1 MSYNHN
7 FLFLV
12 SDYMSKYTMR
22 DIADKENVKIIYKRS
37 LSKNSVINY
46 LFCLYLSSGANKL
59 FSLPFKSL
67 VYKNIFKLNFKKD
80 KPLCVVLSAP
90 WYDKQL
96 IKFFRKRYPDC
107 KIIIR
112 FGDTVKTAL
121 KNNVHLSL
129 DIIRN
134 DFDNAIVYNPDDAK
148 DYGFSFYPVGYSPI
162 PKEELKVLP
171 KSDVAFVGAAK
182 DRLPLIRELYHR
194 FTNAGLKCDFYVTEV
209 PKEERLDDGIIYADS
224 PLSFPEYIAREI
236 ASDCLLEI
244 LQKGSTGRTYRMME
258 AIIYNK
264 KLITNCPEIKDTKYF
279 NKDYVLYFE
288 NESEITADFVKQDVG
303 EIDYRYDGEFSPIK
317 YLDFIEEHL
326 N

>member
-1 MSYNHN
+1 MSYNKN

-22 DIADKENVKIIYKRS
+22 DISGKENVKIIYKRA
-37 LSKNSVINY
+37 LSKNPILNAF
-46 LFCLYLSSGANKL
+46 FCFYLSSGANKKI
-59 FSLPFKSL
+59 SLPFKSII
-67 VYKNIFKLNFKKD
+67 YKQIFKLKFKEN
-80 KPLCVVLSAP
+80 KPLCITLSSP

-96 IKFFRKRYPDC
+96 IKYFRKHYPDC
-107 KIIIR
+107 KLIIR

-121 KNNVHLSL
+121 SNNPQLSL
-129 DIIRN
+129 DIIKD
-134 DFDNAIVYNPDDAK
+134 DFDSAIAYNPDDAS
-148 DYGFSFYPVGYSPI
+148 DYNILFHPVGYSAI
-162 PKEELKVLP
+162 PKEELPTLP
-171 KSDVAFVGAAK
+171 KSDVAFIGAAK

-209 PKEERLDDGIIYADS
+209 PESKRLNDGIVYGDKN
-224 PLSFPEYIAREI
+224 LSFPEYIAREA

-264 KLITNCPEIKDTKYF
+264 KLITNCPEIKDTPYY

-288 NESEITADFVKQDVG
+288 DEGQITADFVNKDIGVV
-303 EIDYRYDGEFSPIK
+303 DYNYQNDFSPVK
-317 YLDFIEEHL
+317 YLKFL
-326 N
+326 NEI